1 MSTDY
6 YSVLDVDKNATQ
18 DEIKKAFRK
27 KAHQYHPDKTTGDE
41 AKFKEVNQA
50 YQVLGDK
57 DKRAQYDQFGSGFEN
72 AQAGGSGA
80 GFSGFSN
87 ASGFNIN
94 MDDLGDIFSGVGDIF
109 GGFSGRREQRQSSS
123 NYGNDINVVLEIEFN
138 DAVFGAEKEIVLN
151 KKVKCDRC
159 NGNMAE
165 PGTKIITCKV
175 CNGTGR
181 VTKIQR
187 TILGQMQV
195 QTVCDNCG
203 GEGKIYTKKCT
214 KCKGTGIINE
224 NVKMKIKIPAGI
236 DNGETIRLRGYGEAG
251 EGGGANGDLYLKINV
266 KQDNKF
272 KRDEYDIRSES
283 EINFEQAVFGDKID
297 IETVEGVVKL
307 KIPAGTQSGTIFK
320 IRNKGIANLRGTGKG
335 DHFVKVKIKTPTNL
349 SRKQKNLLKEI
360 RL

>member
-1 MSTDY
+1 
-6 YSVLDVDKNATQ
+6 
-18 DEIKKAFRK
+18 
-27 KAHQYHPDKTTGDE
+27 
-41 AKFKEVNQA
+41 
-50 YQVLGDK
+50 
-57 DKRAQYDQFGSGFEN
+57 
-72 AQAGGSGA
+72 
-80 GFSGFSN
+80 
-87 ASGFNIN
+87 
-94 MDDLGDIFSGVGDIF
+94 
-109 GGFSGRREQRQSSS
+109 
-123 NYGNDINVVLEIEFN
+123 
-138 DAVFGAEKEIVLN
+138 
-151 KKVKCDRC
+151 
-159 NGNMAE
+159 
-165 PGTKIITCKV
+165 
-175 CNGTGR
+175 
-181 VTKIQR
+181 
-187 TILGQMQV
+187 MQV

-214 KCKGTGIINE
+214 KCKGAGVINE